1 MSSSSVAKT
10 MAKTKTKV
18 VSTAGSATRVVGG
31 GGRGVIARGVG
42 RGVARRLHRVRTR
55 ASVKTRTTDAE
66 AAAMDASLTR
76 KTPLEIM
83 DAALTTYGDGLAIA
97 FSGAEDVAVIQYAH
111 LTGKP
116 YRVFSLDTGRL
127 NPETYELFD
136 AVEKHFKI
144 KIEYCFPEADAVK
157 ELVNAKGMFSFYEDG
172 HKECC
177 GVRKVKPL
185 RAKLKTLTAWVT
197 GQRKD
202 QSPGTRNAVPA
213 CQIDPV
219 FEGAEGGAGSLVK
232 FNPLTDA
239 TSQEVW
245 DFLRVMGTPVNS
257 LHERGYVSIGCAPCT
272 RPVLPGQQEREGR
285 WWWED
290 ASDKE
295 CGLHSGNLTAEE
307 KAKQDNREATEAEI
321 FENKHV
327 HVLSHDDIAALKDEN
342 VHSETTICVLYAP
355 WCKFCQRMVGGF
367 EQAAERLTPKGIR
380 FAKFRADRDE
390 KEWAKENLSL
400 NSFPTVLLFPKGR
413 SGYVKLGSERR
424 DADSLQI
431 FIESILG
438 KL

>member
-1 MSSSSVAKT
+1 MNGADV
-10 MAKTKTKV
+10 
-18 VSTAGSATRVVGG
+18 
-31 GGRGVIARGVG
+31 
-42 RGVARRLHRVRTR
+42 
-55 ASVKTRTTDAE
+55 DA
-66 AAAMDASLTR
+66 MRDALEGANA
-76 KTPLEIM
+76 TPLEIM
-83 DAALTTYGDGLAIA
+83 DKALETYGDGLAIA
-97 FSGAEDVAVIQYAH
+97 FSGAEDVAVIQYAA
-111 LTGKP
+111 LTGRP

-136 AVEKHFKI
+136 KVEKHFGI
-144 KIEYCFPEADAVK
+144 KIEYCFPESEAVK
-157 ELVNAKGMFSFYEDG
+157 ALVNEKGMFSFYEDG

-177 GVRKVKPL
+177 GVRKVQPL
-185 RAKLKTLTAWVT
+185 RAKLATLTAWVT

-202 QSPGTRNAVPA
+202 QSPGTRNAVPV
-213 CQIDPV
+213 CQVDPV
-219 FEGAEGGAGSLVK
+219 FEGASGGAGSLVK

-245 DFLRVMGTPVNS
+245 DFLRVMGTPVNE

-290 ASDKE
+290 ATAKE
-295 CGLHSGNLTAEE
+295 CGLHSGNLTADE
-307 KAKQDNREATEAEI
+307 KAKQEDREATEEDI
-321 FENKHV
+321 FEHSAV
-327 HVLSHDDIAALKDEN
+327 HVLSHDDIAALKDEKT
-342 VHSETTICVLYAP
+342 HSETTLAVLYAP
-355 WCKFCQRMVGGF
+355 WCPHCQRMVGGF
-367 EQAAERLTPKGIR
+367 EAAAERLTPKGVK

-400 NSFPTVLLFPKGR
+400 KSFPTLLLFPKGR

-424 DADSLQI
+424 DPDSLQI

>member
-1 MSSSSVAKT
+1 MR
-10 MAKTKTKV
+10 
-18 VSTAGSATRVVGG
+18 ATR
-31 GGRGVIARGVG
+31 ARGALEG
-42 RGVARRLHRVRTR
+42 ARTRRAARRATTT
-55 ASVKTRTTDAE
+55 TRTTRVTSRATKADVDAQC
-66 AAAMDASLTR
+66 AAFERAGA
-76 KTPLEIM
+76 TPLEIM
-83 DAALTTYGDGLAIA
+83 DKALETYGDGLAIA
-97 FSGAEDVAVIQYAH
+97 FSGAEDVAVIQYAA
-111 LTGKP
+111 LTGRP

-136 AVEKHFKI
+136 KVEKHFDI
-144 KIEYCFPEADAVK
+144 KIEYCFPESEAVK
-157 ELVNAKGMFSFYEDG
+157 ALVNEKGMFSFYEDG

-185 RAKLKTLTAWVT
+185 RAKLATLTAWVT

-219 FEGAEGGAGSLVK
+219 FEGAAGGAGSLVK

-245 DFLRVMGTPVNS
+245 DFLRVMGTPVNA

-272 RPVLPGQQEREGR
+272 RAVLPGQQEREGR

-307 KAKQDNREATEAEI
+307 KAKQDDREATEEDI
-321 FENKHV
+321 FEHDSIRN
-327 HVLSHDDIAALKDEN
+327 LSRDDIAALKDEKT
-342 VHSETTICVLYAP
+342 HGETTLAVLYAP
-355 WCKFCQRMVGGF
+355 WCPFCQRMVSGF
-367 EQAAERLTPKGIR
+367 ETAAERLGPKGVK

-390 KEWAKENLSL
+390 KEWSQENLSMK
-400 NSFPTVLLFPKGR
+400 SFPTLLLFPKGR

-424 DADSLQI
+424 DPDSLEI
-431 FIESILG
+431 FIESITG